1 MTMERKTRTLHTKG
15 GYSRG
20 EVERW
25 NSSTQKW
32 VSLLKASQAQPSIM
46 GSQVTDSESHSW
58 PPPKGNRSDVGG
70 SFFTSKRQAHKPCT
84 MHSFSV
90 LDPTYTSGPYTKKRI
105 NANFD
110 VSCPIELNAQNKP
123 LWPTAQ
129 NSNTSSLNALGATAI
144 SRCAPTSSAVE
155 LSTSL
160 GELFREGLPRAIGA
174 HSWEAKTL
182 KAREASGE
190 FLNYEFGWLPVVSDI
205 EGLAHSIKNS
215 DDILKQYDA
224 DRGKVIRRQY
234 RFPDE
239 ESSSFQI
246 LGAKFPDGICIDSG
260 MPEPSLQGVWSKATL
275 TQKRRWFSGAFVY
288 GAPLGIN
295 SRSNIADLAAKA
307 DKLFGLSLTPD
318 VVWNLTP
325 WSWATDWIFNTG
337 DVLSNLSD
345 FISQGLV
352 MQYGYLM
359 EETIVKVIYS
369 LRGATYHGHALDVQD
384 ATLTVRTKS
393 RTRANPYGFGVTW
406 DGLTATQGAILA
418 ALGITRS

>member
-1 MTMERKTRTLHTKG
+1 MTMKRKTRTLHTKG

-32 VSLLKASQAQPSIM
+32 VSLLKASGSTPSIV
-46 GSQVTDSESHSW
+46 GSQITDSESHQW
-58 PPPKGNRSDVGG
+58 PPPQGSHGDVGG
-70 SFFTSKRQAHKPCT
+70 PFYTSTRRAHKPCSK
-84 MHSFSV
+84 HSFGIT
-90 LDPTYTSGPYTKKRI
+90 DPTYTSGPYTKKRI
-105 NANFD
+105 TANFD
-110 VSCPIELNAQNKP
+110 ISCPVELDAQNRP

-129 NSNTSSLNALGATAI
+129 NSNQSSLNALGATAI
-144 SRCAPTSSAVE
+144 SRCAPTASGVE
-155 LSTSL
+155 LSVAL
-160 GELFREGLPRAIGA
+160 GELFREGIPRAMGA
-174 HSWEAKTL
+174 RTWETRTLNARNAGEEYLNHQFGWVPIVSEIKGLAQTL
-182 KAREASGE
+182 KD
-190 FLNYEFGWLPVVSDI
+190 SD
-205 EGLAHSIKNS
+205 K
-215 DDILKQYDA
+215 ILKQYDA
-224 DRGKVIRRQY
+224 DKGKSIRRNY
-234 RFPDE
+234 SFPDE

-246 LGAKFPDGICIDSG
+246 LGAKMPDGICIDSG
-260 MPEPSLQGVWSKATL
+260 MPEPSVQGVWSKSTV

-288 GAPLGIN
+288 GAPIGSNAKSN
-295 SRSNIADLAAKA
+295 SASLAEKA

-325 WSWATDWIFNTG
+325 WSWATDWVLNTG

-359 EETIVKVIYS
+359 EETIIRVTYS
-369 LRGATYHGHALDVQD
+369 LRGATYHGVTLNVPD

-393 RTRANPYGFGVTW
+393 RTRANPFGFGVTW